1 MQTNQ
6 KFVQLFNLLNPHI
19 EELSKGSFKKES
31 GYLLLLKSALIKNFE
46 FNIFIWNAEPKYSF
60 FNTSTLRGI
69 CEDIITLNFIGILNQ
84 KDRDELVEKLSF
96 LNMFE
101 ACKTQ
106 ANFFSKKKPA
116 QPVFG
121 LNQVTKGVTSEQ
133 LRREI
138 ETI

>member
-1 MQTNQ
+1 MQDNQ

-69 CEDIITLNFIGILNQ
+69 CEDYNSQFYRN
-84 KDRDELVEKLSF
+84 
-96 LNMFE
+96 
-101 ACKTQ
+101 
-106 ANFFSKKKPA
+106 P
-116 QPVFG
+116 
-121 LNQVTKGVTSEQ
+121 
-133 LRREI
+133 
-138 ETI
+138 